1 MHAQLNSSTPGLV
14 SGALSAPT
22 ALKAL
27 TALTALTALIA
38 HAQSDFSYPPKTNIQ
53 PGTVINQSNVDTFVE
68 LVDPAVYSVIAA
80 GEVSITTGPYIAF
93 PQHPN
98 YVGATEQYKGQTQLG
113 PETGDLM
120 NYQNGRPFPEWPDIS
135 DPRAGEKVAWNM
147 RYTYGPDE
155 SETQSLSWHYKSMKN
170 DTTERT
176 IEMYG
181 ALMRFS
187 HRHSRAPMP
196 ELEQNPANL
205 YSALYLQVQRPQDIR
220 NTQLLTYTKK
230 NDGDA
235 EQAWIYLTAQR
246 RVKRLPTGQKTDA
259 FLGSDIMIE
268 DFMGYNGRIR
278 DMRWEYLGSKELLAP
293 MYAFNALPAS
303 YKEKK
308 DDELTVIKFE
318 GKGGCFPSV
327 TWQVRTVHMLKA
339 TPVNP
344 SHPLKERIFSIDAET
359 YVPLLTRIYDRPG
372 NLWKL
377 GMVAASDSSQHE
389 AKNEDW
395 QGLVTDGV
403 SMVDLQA
410 RHCTTLQ
417 FRTHMPAE
425 DLRPNMF
432 TTQQMRA
439 AGR

>member
-1 MHAQLNSSTPGLV
+1 MRYFPAIAALLLS
-14 SGALSAPT
+14 LSADHGFTSNDFRHPPQKQLEAGIQIGPT
-22 ALKAL
+22 
-27 TALTALTALIA
+27 
-38 HAQSDFSYPPKTNIQ
+38 
-53 PGTVINQSNVDTFVE
+53 NVTEFED
-68 LVDPAVYSVIAA
+68 LLDPALYELISK
-80 GEVSITTGPYIAF
+80 GQVSIVTGAYIPF
-93 PQHPN
+93 TQHPN
-98 YVGATEQYKGQTQLG
+98 YIEATQQFLGQARLG
-113 PETGDLM
+113 ENVGDLE
-120 NYQNGRPFPEWPDIS
+120 NYHNGRPFPGWPDAS
-135 DPRAGEKVAWNM
+135 DSRAGEKIAWNM

-155 SETQSLSWHYKSMKN
+155 SETQSLTWHYKNMK
-170 DTTERT
+170 TEKTERT

-187 HRHSRAPMP
+187 HRHSRAPTP
-196 ELEQNPANL
+196 ELDQNPADL

-230 NDGDA
+230 DDSEA

-278 DMRWEYLGSKELLAP
+278 DMQWEYLGSKEILAP
-293 MYAFNALPAS
+293 MYAFNALPES
-303 YKEKK
+303 YKEQKL
-308 DDELTVIKFE
+308 DDLKVIKFQGAGE
-318 GKGGCFPSV
+318 CFPAV
-327 TWQVRTVHMLKA
+327 TWQVRTVHILKA
-339 TPVNP
+339 RPINP
-344 SHPLKERIFSIDAET
+344 THPLKERIFSIDAET

-372 NLWKL
+372 KLWKL

-395 QGLVTDGV
+395 QGVITDGV
-403 SMVDLQA
+403 SMIDLQA
-410 RHCTTLQ
+410 NHCTTLQ
-417 FRTHMPAE
+417 FRTHMPEE
-425 DLRPNMF
+425 DLRPSMF